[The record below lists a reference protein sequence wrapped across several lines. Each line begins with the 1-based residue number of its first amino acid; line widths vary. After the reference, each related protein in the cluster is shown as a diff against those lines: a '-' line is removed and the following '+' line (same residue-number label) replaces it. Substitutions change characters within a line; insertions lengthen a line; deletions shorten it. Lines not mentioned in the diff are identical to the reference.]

1 MKYFTK
7 IRVAWIL
14 VIVLSAI
21 NITMIALSLF
31 SPNSIN
37 VKDHEEGRRKSHFK
51 KECMLRSELKLSD
64 AQTVKYDSIKKNHHE
79 KATPIVDSLRI
90 TRTALMAELKKNP
103 VDSEIV
109 AKLVEMTNELNSKMF
124 NLSIE
129 QYLEVKQILDTTQQE
144 SLFKVY
150 CDMFGCA
157 KHHKGCADKKGPG
170 KGCESGKGCE

>member
-14 VIVLSAI
+14 VIVLSAV
-21 NITMIALSLF
+21 NITMIAFTLF
-31 SPNSIN
+31 SSNSGNAYKHDNRI
-37 VKDHEEGRRKSHFK
+37 RKSHLK

-64 AQTVKYDSIKKNHHE
+64 AQTVKYDSIKKNHHL
-79 KATPIVDSLRI
+79 KANPIVDSLRI

-103 VDSEIV
+103 VNQG
-109 AKLVEMTNELNSKMF
+109 LVDAMVEKVNHLNNQLF
-124 NLSIE
+124 TLSIQ
-129 QYLEVKQILDTTQQE
+129 QYLEVKQILDSTQQE
-144 SLFKVY
+144 SLSKVY